1 MHSSK
6 NKNVEKPEPFYRPSV
21 PKQKTSAEIINEA
34 RNALRT
40 LRTQRPFTPRE
51 DQRKLFGSASSRT
64 PENRPPSTFSLH
76 ASSFESGESRLVS
89 GTRLSPLDHKPKLLS
104 SPIKDEDSSISFPK
118 PPVDPMEVR
127 KVSSARARLYRTASQ
142 GNLISDK
149 IFLPDENKEGV
160 NSEEPATMD
169 DLSRRS
175 NKSCFAE
182 LSPHSNFK
190 DDGIPLIYNEHN
202 TAEEQ
207 DFLKGA
213 VATSTL
219 QFRSGSCVTL
229 RPCLHYPPDLSIPD
243 HSAIDSGTPP
253 RRETEAESTGE
264 WRLSIPCCEDAN
276 DQIKNGDKASSN
288 PSSSGWNKSG
298 SKTGS
303 ENDSRVNETE
313 EEENY
318 WNVRIVPIMY
328 ELENEENIE
337 NLYLA
342 CTSLHQALEEGNM
355 FGKRF
360 KRRSALLKIL
370 YKLVDIGSDPLGLK
384 LARMI
389 LALKVSGKNLLN
401 VCKLVFK
408 ISRNEKND
416 SLIQNDGLLD
426 SLLEILRFEDLQT
439 NSEAF
444 LYCLGA
450 IKFISGNAVLLNE
463 LVNKGAVEILVQFM
477 KQINNIKEND
487 TRFSNLGH
495 LLVQVTA
502 TLRNLVDLPLSRCQ
516 LLCSGAVSELWVVL
530 EQRMNDKDICTN
542 IVRIFRRNKSIS
554 ERAPRRLRNSSSREV
569 EAKSTRERQRST
581 CRRPHRQSYLERQWS
596 TVPPF
601 KLPYLSHVLVE
612 LQLWASGPSLFENYC
627 FRHMTGL
634 EYVVL
639 KDTIQTVSPAGVTY
653 LRVVQDLVVRVVFI
667 LGNLTAKNNQ
677 AREQFFKEKGSAD
690 TLISLFQTYNE
701 LDLNAKKKQHEE
713 EENKSKQKHPSEI
726 EDVLIKLIRV
736 LANLSIHPSVG
747 AVLAANHRIV
757 ALLVTVL
764 EYKSIDD
771 CEELVINAT
780 ATINNLSYYKGRNSV
795 IEHKK
800 LHIAELLLKLLMSSN
815 MDGILEA
822 VRVFGNLSQYSE
834 ICDFIIQRKV
844 YKFMIALLDAKHQDV
859 CFSACGVLLNLTV
872 DKNKRAVLKED
883 GGIKKLVDCLRDFG
897 PTDWQ
902 LACLICKTLWNYSEN
917 ITSPAS
923 CFEEE
928 DINTLLVLLASFLD
942 EELALDYDFDRDL
955 RDYHKLYW
963 ETEFKPVA
971 QKLFSRI
978 QSPHS
983 FLQPITM
990 TSF

>member
-1 MHSSK
+1 MWKSVECRVTGWSGKLQQQHYFSLADHLLFACCLQSASCKVFCRRMHSSK
-6 NKNVEKPEPFYRPSV
+6 NKNVEKPEPFYRPSA

-76 ASSFESGESRLVS
+76 ASSFESGESRPVS

-127 KVSSARARLYRTASQ
+127 KVSSARACLCRTASQ
-142 GNLISDK
+142 GNHLLPDK
-149 IFLPDENKEGV
+149 RFLPDENKEGV

-175 NKSCFAE
+175 NKSCLAE

-202 TAEEQ
+202 KAKEQ

-213 VATSTL
+213 VATSPL
-219 QFRSGSCVTL
+219 QFRRGS
-229 RPCLHYPPDLSIPD
+229 
-243 HSAIDSGTPP
+243 
-253 RRETEAESTGE
+253 
-264 WRLSIPCCEDAN
+264 
-276 DQIKNGDKASSN
+276 DQIKNGDRASSSL
-288 PSSSGWNKSG
+288 SSTGWNKSG
-298 SKTGS
+298 SKAGS

-318 WNVRIVPIMY
+318 WNVKIVPIVY
-328 ELENEENIE
+328 ELENEDNIE
-337 NLYLA
+337 NLCRA

-360 KRRSALLKIL
+360 KRRSELLKIL

-416 SLIQNDGLLD
+416 LLIQNDSLLD

-439 NSEAF
+439 NNEAF

-450 IKFISGNAVLLNE
+450 IKFISGNAILLNE
-463 LVNKGAVEILVQFM
+463 LVNKGAVEILFELM

-495 LLVQVTA
+495 LLVQLTA

-542 IVRIFRRNKSIS
+542 IVRIFSKLSSYNDCCAALAACSRCYVLFLALLNKHQ
-554 ERAPRRLRNSSSREV
+554 
-569 EAKSTRERQRST
+569 K
-581 CRRPHRQSYLERQWS
+581 
-596 TVPPF
+596 
-601 KLPYLSHVLVE
+601 K
-612 LQLWASGPSLFENYC
+612 
-627 FRHMTGL
+627 
-634 EYVVL
+634 
-639 KDTIQTVSPAGVTY
+639 
-653 LRVVQDLVVRVVFI
+653 QDLVVRVVFI

-677 AREQFFKEKGSAD
+677 ARERFFKEKGSAD
-690 TLISLFQTYNE
+690 ALISLFQTYNE
-701 LDLNAKKKQHEE
+701 FDLRKEKHEG
-713 EENKSKQKHPSEI
+713 EENKSKQKHPSEA

-736 LANLSIHPSVG
+736 LANLSIHPNVG
-747 AVLAANHRIV
+747 AVLAANHHIV

-764 EYKSIDD
+764 EYKSVDD
-771 CEELVINAT
+771 CEELVINAA
-780 ATINNLSYYKGRNSV
+780 ATINNLSYYKVRNSV
-795 IEHKK
+795 IEDKK

-822 VRVFGNLSQYSE
+822 VRVFGNLSQYLE
-834 ICDFIIQRKV
+834 IRDFIIQKKV

-872 DKNKRAVLKED
+872 DKNKRAILNEE

-917 ITSPAS
+917 ITSAAS
-923 CFEEE
+923 CFE
-928 DINTLLVLLASFLD
+928 DDDSNTLLALLASFLD
-942 EELALDYDFDRDL
+942 EELALDYNFDRDL

-971 QKLFSRI
+971 QKLLNRI
-978 QSPHS
+978 QSHHS
-983 FLQPITM
+983 FLQPITI

>member
-1 MHSSK
+1 MKGEEQYYLNSNGTRRFLEVSENIFPTLTLVSNFVLSNSYFNCMWITELFINVLIINHLQVVLYFVPPIHSASSKVFCRRMHSSK

-34 RNALRT
+34 RNALRN
-40 LRTQRPFTPRE
+40 LRTRRPFTPRE
-51 DQRKLFGSASSRT
+51 DQRKLFGAASSRT

-118 PPVDPMEVR
+118 PPVDPVEVR

-142 GNLISDK
+142 GNLIPDK

-182 LSPHSNFK
+182 LSPHSNFN
-190 DDGIPLIYNEHN
+190 DDGIPLIYNEHKK
-202 TAEEQ
+202 AEEQ

-213 VATSTL
+213 VATSPL
-219 QFRSGSCVTL
+219 QFRSGS
-229 RPCLHYPPDLSIPD
+229 
-243 HSAIDSGTPP
+243 
-253 RRETEAESTGE
+253 
-264 WRLSIPCCEDAN
+264 

-298 SKTGS
+298 SKA
-303 ENDSRVNETE
+303 ED
-313 EEENY
+313 
-318 WNVRIVPIMY
+318 
-328 ELENEENIE
+328 NIE
-337 NLYLA
+337 NLCLA
-342 CTSLHQALEEGNM
+342 CTNLHQALEEGNM

-370 YKLVDIGSDPLGLK
+370 YKLVDIGSDSLGLK

-389 LALKVSGKNLLN
+389 LALKVSGKNLLS

-439 NSEAF
+439 NNEAF

-450 IKFISGNAVLLNE
+450 IKFISGNTVLLNE
-463 LVNKGAVEILVQFM
+463 LVNKGAVEILFQFM

-495 LLVQVTA
+495 LLVQLTA

-516 LLCSGAVSELWVVL
+516 LLCTGAVSEFWVVL
-530 EQRMNDKDICTN
+530 EQRINDKDICTN
-542 IVRIFRRNKSIS
+542 IVRIFSKLSSYNDCCAALADCSRCYVLFLALLNKHQ
-554 ERAPRRLRNSSSREV
+554 
-569 EAKSTRERQRST
+569 K
-581 CRRPHRQSYLERQWS
+581 
-596 TVPPF
+596 
-601 KLPYLSHVLVE
+601 K
-612 LQLWASGPSLFENYC
+612 
-627 FRHMTGL
+627 
-634 EYVVL
+634 
-639 KDTIQTVSPAGVTY
+639 
-653 LRVVQDLVVRVVFI
+653 QDLVVRVVFI

-701 LDLNAKKKQHEE
+701 LDLNAKKEKHEG
-713 EENKSKQKHPSEI
+713 EENKSKQKHPSET

-822 VRVFGNLSQYSE
+822 VRVFGNLSQYRE

-872 DKNKRAVLKED
+872 DKNKRAILKEE

-928 DINTLLVLLASFLD
+928 DINTLLGLLASFLALLTFFPITD
-942 EELALDYDFDRDL
+942 EELALDYNFDRDL

-971 QKLFSRI
+971 QKLLSRI
-978 QSPHS
+978 QSHHS

>member
-1 MHSSK
+1 MKRKEQYYLTSNGKSRFLEVSENIFPTLTLVSEFVLFKSYINCMWITELFINVLIINHLQVVLYFVPPIHSASCKVFCRRMHSSK
-6 NKNVEKPEPFYRPSV
+6 NKNVEKPEPFYRLSA

-64 PENRPPSTFSLH
+64 LENRPPSTFSLH
-76 ASSFESGESRLVS
+76 ASSFESGESRPVS

-127 KVSSARARLYRTASQ
+127 KVSSARARLCRTASQ
-142 GNLISDK
+142 GNLLPDK

-175 NKSCFAE
+175 NKSCLAE

-202 TAEEQ
+202 KAEEQ
-207 DFLKGA
+207 DFLKEA
-213 VATSTL
+213 VATSPL
-219 QFRSGSCVTL
+219 QFRSGS
-229 RPCLHYPPDLSIPD
+229 
-243 HSAIDSGTPP
+243 
-253 RRETEAESTGE
+253 
-264 WRLSIPCCEDAN
+264 
-276 DQIKNGDKASSN
+276 DQIKNGDRASSN
-288 PSSSGWNKSG
+288 LSRISWNTSG
-298 SKTGS
+298 SKA
-303 ENDSRVNETE
+303 ED
-313 EEENY
+313 
-318 WNVRIVPIMY
+318 
-328 ELENEENIE
+328 NIE
-337 NLYLA
+337 NLCRA

-360 KRRSALLKIL
+360 KRRSALLKLL

-416 SLIQNDGLLD
+416 SLIQNDSLLD

-439 NSEAF
+439 NNEAF

-463 LVNKGAVEILVQFM
+463 LVNKGTVEILFQLM

-495 LLVQVTA
+495 LLVQLTA

-530 EQRMNDKDICTN
+530 EQRMNDKDICAN
-542 IVRIFRRNKSIS
+542 IVRIFSKLSSYNDCCAALAACSRCYVLFLALLNKHQ
-554 ERAPRRLRNSSSREV
+554 
-569 EAKSTRERQRST
+569 K
-581 CRRPHRQSYLERQWS
+581 
-596 TVPPF
+596 
-601 KLPYLSHVLVE
+601 K
-612 LQLWASGPSLFENYC
+612 
-627 FRHMTGL
+627 
-634 EYVVL
+634 
-639 KDTIQTVSPAGVTY
+639 
-653 LRVVQDLVVRVVFI
+653 QDLVVRVVFI

-677 AREQFFKEKGSAD
+677 AREQFFKKKGSAD

-701 LDLNAKKKQHEE
+701 FDLNTKKEKHEG
-713 EENKSKQKHPSEI
+713 EENKSKQKHPSEA

-736 LANLSIHPSVG
+736 LANLSIHPNVG
-747 AVLAANHRIV
+747 AVLAANHHIV
-757 ALLVTVL
+757 ALLITVL
-764 EYKSIDD
+764 EYKSVDD
-771 CEELVINAT
+771 CEELVINAA
-780 ATINNLSYYKGRNSV
+780 ATINNLSYYKVRNSV
-795 IEHKK
+795 IEDKK

-822 VRVFGNLSQYSE
+822 VRVFGNLSQYLE
-834 ICDFIIQRKV
+834 ICDFIVQKKV
-844 YKFMIALLDAKHQDV
+844 YKYMIALLDAKHQDV

-872 DKNKRAVLKED
+872 DKNKRAILKEE

-917 ITSPAS
+917 ITNAAS
-923 CFEEE
+923 CFEED
-928 DINTLLVLLASFLD
+928 DINTLLVLLALFLD
-942 EELALDYDFDRDL
+942 EELALDYSFDRDL

-971 QKLFSRI
+971 QKLLNRI
-978 QSPHS
+978 QSHHS
-983 FLQPITM
+983 FLQPITI